1 MTIDELK
8 IFLNNACLGISEHT
22 ERLILIF
29 SSQIPEDM
37 ELGDIIFLIIFG
49 LLTLSIVLS
58 ALSTIKVNKK
68 VGLESYYLYKI
79 SVQSKKD
86 NEKQ

>member
-58 ALSTIKVNKK
+58 ALSKVKLNQK
-68 VGLESYYLYKI
+68 VGLESYYLDKI
-79 SVQSKKD
+79 LVQSKK
-86 NEKQ
+86 NNKK